1 MLPREAAKTTVTMY
15 NFLMIQRREGEE
27 PQPTYKRTVIPDC
40 VWRQDSE
47 ATYKSTGT
55 LNADAVK
62 LQIPY
67 DPEYFS
73 VQNGEVFEGE
83 GFTVQ
88 AGPELIGSYIVKG
101 VCPFEFPPIDVEQE
115 EPAEPI
121 DSEIEEDGTGSPQE
135 EEFFREYIQP
145 FEAQYKYKRPKEIIE
160 HFEGTRFLW
169 YIEVRC

>member
-1 MLPREAAKTTVTMY
+1 MY
-15 NFLMIQRREGEE
+15 NFLMVQRQEGEE

-73 VQNGEVFEGE
+73 VQNGEVFQGD
-83 GFTVQ
+83 GWTVQ

-101 VCPFEFPPIDVEQE
+101 VCSYEFPPFDVE
-115 EPAEPI
+115 PGDHAEPD
-121 DSEIEEDGTGSPQE
+121 DSEIEGDQTGVLQDES
-135 EEFFREYIQP
+135 FFREYIQP
-145 FEAQYKYKRPKEIIE
+145 FEASNKYKRPKEIIE

-169 YIEVRC
+169 YVEVRC

>member
-1 MLPREAAKTTVTMY
+1 MLPREAAKTTVTIY
-15 NFLMIQRREGEE
+15 NFLKVQRQEGEK
-27 PQPTYKRTVIPDC
+27 PRPTYKRTVIPDC
-40 VWRQDSE
+40 VWQQDAE
-47 ATYKSTGT
+47 ATYRATGT
-55 LNADAVK
+55 LNAESVK
-62 LQIPY
+62 LLIPF

-83 GFTVQ
+83 GWTVQ

-101 VCPFEFPPIDVEQE
+101 VCPFEFPSIDVEQE

-121 DSEIEEDGTGSPQE
+121 DSEIE

>member
-15 NFLMIQRREGEE
+15 NFLMVQRQEGEK
-27 PQPTYKRTVIPDC
+27 PRPTYKRTVIPDC
-40 VWRQDSE
+40 VWQQDSE

-62 LQIPY
+62 LLIPF

-83 GFTVQ
+83 GWTVQ

-121 DSEIEEDGTGSPQE
+121 DSDIE